1 MSLWDSIDRY
11 GVESVIRELQG
22 GKNPQ
27 LMQEA
32 DEEYGDTPTAI
43 KDLEEQRVKEEREG
57 RPMRRPHE

>member
-1 MSLWDSIDRY
+1 MALWDSIDRY

-22 GKNPQ
+22 GKNVQ
-27 LMQEA
+27 LMKEA

>member
-1 MSLWDSIDRY
+1 MALWDSIDRY

-27 LMQEA
+27 LMKEA